1 MIGGNECLGE
11 REPGQRG
18 FDEPGFD
25 RRRENASHRR
35 PQLLWT
41 PHLAVIRRDVV
52 RQKWLTILNQR
63 VLGSSPGAPTTHPSR
78 LYGPRSTRNT
88 AAVSKTCGPIFLTCA
103 VSAHELA
110 AHNHK
115 GNLATDIV
123 DTKPTAGV
131 EPEHS
136 PIHGAK
142 HRQTEVVPVAV
153 GVEREFVDET
163 RENLFIL
170 VTLTDQLPY
179 ALEIVWD
186 RVR

>member
-1 MIGGNECLGE
+1 VSGRAGARPTRL
-11 REPGQRG
+11 
-18 FDEPGFD
+18 
-25 RRRENASHRR
+25 RRAR
-35 PQLLWT
+35 
-41 PHLAVIRRDVV
+41 V
-52 RQKWLTILNQR
+52 RQAARKCEPSAPAIALDSALGRNSPRRSEKKRLTILNQR

-186 RVR
+186 SVR